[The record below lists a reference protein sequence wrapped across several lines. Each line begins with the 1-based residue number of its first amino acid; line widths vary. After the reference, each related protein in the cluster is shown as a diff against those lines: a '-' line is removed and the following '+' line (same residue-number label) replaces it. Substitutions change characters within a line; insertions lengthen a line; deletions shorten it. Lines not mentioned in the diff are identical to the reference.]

1 MIILEEIRVLSLLL
15 SISLIRLESNI
26 VQVVRMGRISIPTG
40 GLIVLGVLLII
51 LAGFNNGNVP
61 PSGYWGL
68 YGQYFLLIG
77 GSMLI
82 VLAVALIL
90 RERK

>member
-1 MIILEEIRVLSLLL
+1 MIILEETRILSLLL
-15 SISLIRLESNI
+15 SISLIRLEVHI

-40 GLIVLGVLLII
+40 GLLVLGVLLII
-51 LAGFNNGNVP
+51 LAGFNDGIP
-61 PSGYWGL
+61 PSSDWERNL
-68 YGQYFLLIG
+68 PYFLLIG

-82 VLAVALIL
+82 IIAIVFIL